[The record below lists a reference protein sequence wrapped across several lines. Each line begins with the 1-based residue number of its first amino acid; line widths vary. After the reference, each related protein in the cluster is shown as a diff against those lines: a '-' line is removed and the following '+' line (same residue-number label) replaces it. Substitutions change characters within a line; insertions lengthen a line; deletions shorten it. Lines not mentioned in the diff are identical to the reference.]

1 MLKSPTSTSRVSDGG
16 RRVLPVE
23 RSTTPCSAAFRSLS
37 AMGIDESRMPRGPYL
52 SPNRSR
58 MLWGA
63 PLITVIPGFI
73 SSRPTSGALMK
84 VAG

>member
-1 MLKSPTSTSRVSDGG
+1 
-16 RRVLPVE
+16 
-23 RSTTPCSAAFRSLS
+23 
-37 AMGIDESRMPRGPYL
+37 MGIDESRMPRGPYL

-63 PLITVIPGFI
+63 PLITVMPGFI